1 MSYTIEEIATA
12 LKAEAFG
19 AVDFRVEGAA
29 EPGAAGPTDLA
40 LAMDPKYAEGLGRG
54 QARAALLWADADW
67 QALGLKA
74 AIKVTRPRLAMSG
87 LTSLLDKGPD
97 IAPGV
102 HPSAVIDPSAKIG
115 EGAAI
120 GPLVVIGAGV
130 TLGPGARLASHV
142 SIAAEAQIG
151 AGALL
156 QAGVRIGA
164 RVTIGDGFIAQPGAV
179 IGGDGFSFVTEGTSR
194 VEEARATLGTDA
206 TAKNTAWHRIHSLG
220 SVVIGDNVEIG
231 ANSAVDAGT
240 IRPTTIGR
248 GTKIDNL
255 VQIGHNCR
263 IGEDVLICGQTGIA
277 GSTQIG
283 DRTVLGGQTG
293 VGDNI
298 AVGADVVTGAGTMIL
313 SRVPDG
319 RVLLGYPAMKMDQYI
334 AAGQNWRRL
343 PRLMR
348 DIARL
353 KKAVPLPGEDD

>member
-1 MSYTIEEIATA
+1 MSYTIKEIAAA

-19 AVDFRVEGAA
+19 AVDLRIERAA
-29 EPGAAGPTDLA
+29 EPAAAGPRDLA
-40 LAMDPKYAEGLGRG
+40 LAMDARYAEGLANG
-54 QARAALLWADADW
+54 QAQAAILWADADW

-74 AIKVTRPRLAMSG
+74 AIKVPRPRLAMAG
-87 LTSLLDKGPD
+87 LTALMDPGPE

-102 HPSAVIDPSAKIG
+102 HPSAVVDPTADIG

-120 GPLVVIGAGV
+120 GPLAVIGPGV
-130 TLGPGARLASHV
+130 TIGPNARIASHV
-142 SIAAEAQIG
+142 SIASAARIG
-151 AGALL
+151 ADALL
-156 QAGVRIGA
+156 LSGARIGA
-164 RVTIGDGFIAQPGAV
+164 RVRIKDRFIAQPGAV
-179 IGGDGFSFVTEGTSR
+179 IGGDGFSFVTEETSR
-194 VEEARATLGTDA
+194 VEEARASLGTEA
-206 TAKNTAWHRIHSLG
+206 HAKNATWHRIHSLG
-220 SVVIGDNVEIG
+220 AVEIG
-231 ANSAVDAGT
+231 DDVEIGVNSAVDAGT
-240 IRPTTIGR
+240 IRPTRIGR

-255 VQIGHNCR
+255 VQVGHNVQ

-277 GSTQIG
+277 GSTVIG

-298 AVGADVVTGAGTMIL
+298 TVGADVVTGAGTMIL

-334 AAGQNWRRL
+334 TASQNWRRL